1 MIQQNISHTFTHTLK
16 HKGDFNDVQARLREF
31 HMEVEQGRG
40 AIPINLETPASKR
53 KRWQDTHRGAYV
65 HQSSGGALSDIE
77 VRIWM
82 LFSKRYAFF
91 LHENKC
97 KMTGPTQK

>member
-1 MIQQNISHTFTHTLK
+1 MICDTAKYFTHTLK

-82 LFSKRYAFF
+82 LFSKRYTFF
-91 LHENKC
+91 YMK
-97 KMTGPTQK
+97 TSAR